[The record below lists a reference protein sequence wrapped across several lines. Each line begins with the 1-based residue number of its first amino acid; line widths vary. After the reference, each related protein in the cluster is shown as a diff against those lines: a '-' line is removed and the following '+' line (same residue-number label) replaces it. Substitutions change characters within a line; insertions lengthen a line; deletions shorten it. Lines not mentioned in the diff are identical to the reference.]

1 MLRLARMDEAAFVAL
16 LGSAGVPL
24 AIALFHA
31 QQALEKALKS
41 AMCLHG
47 IEFLRTRD
55 LEELV
60 AQLAD
65 AGYFPPAQ
73 GDGLQRLT
81 PLCGEVPL

>member
-16 LGSAGVPL
+16 LASTGVPL

-47 IEFLRTRD
+47 IEFLRTHD
-55 LEELV
+55 L
-60 AQLAD
+60 
-65 AGYFPPAQ
+65 
-73 GDGLQRLT
+73 
-81 PLCGEVPL
+81 